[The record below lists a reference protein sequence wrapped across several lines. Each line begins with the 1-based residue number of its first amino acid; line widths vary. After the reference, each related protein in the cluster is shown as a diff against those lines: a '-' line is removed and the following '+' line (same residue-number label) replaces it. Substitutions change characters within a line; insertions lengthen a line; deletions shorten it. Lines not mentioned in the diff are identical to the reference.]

1 MWLALSGFV
10 TEKGT
15 FPYISLATL
24 IEQMGDFAIE
34 IAKPVR

>member
-1 MWLALSGFV
+1 MWLAQSRFV
-10 TEKGT
+10 TKKGT

-34 IAKPVR
+34 IAKPVK